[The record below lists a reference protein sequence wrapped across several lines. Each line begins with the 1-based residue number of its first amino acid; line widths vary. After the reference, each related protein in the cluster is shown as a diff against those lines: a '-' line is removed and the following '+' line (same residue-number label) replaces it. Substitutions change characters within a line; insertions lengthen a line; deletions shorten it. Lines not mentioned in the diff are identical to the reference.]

1 MTSRDL
7 PASAAWRHQVA
18 RDGFESVFVR
28 SDRSGYRFEG
38 HTTAVEDGQVW
49 AVRYTITLDVRW
61 TTRAARIWGWSLNG
75 EHDTRLDADGAGHWE
90 IDGSHVPELDGCF
103 DVDLE
108 SSACTNTIPVHRL
121 KLHVGQSVEA
131 PAAYV
136 RALDLRVER
145 LEQTYVRIDDD
156 DDRQRYQYR
165 SPAFGFEAQLVYD
178 ASGLVLDYP
187 GIASRVQ

>member
-1 MTSRDL
+1 MRFRDL
-7 PASAAWRHQVA
+7 PAGAAWRHEVA

-28 SDRSGYRFEG
+28 SDGSGYRFDG
-38 HTTAVEDGQVW
+38 HTAAVEDGEIW
-49 AVRYTITLDVRW
+49 AVRYTIIVDGRW
-61 TTRAARIWGWSLNG
+61 VTRAARISGRSRNG
-75 EHDTRLDADGAGHWE
+75 EHDTRLDADGAGNWE
-90 IDGSHVPELDGCF
+90 IDGSDVPELQGCL

-121 KLHVGQSVEA
+121 KLRVGQSVEA

-145 LEQTYVRIDDD
+145 LEQTYMRVDDD
-156 DDRQRYQYR
+156 GDRQRYQYR